1 MGSGK
6 SREPPAGSHSRMVQ
20 GVVITGMSGSG
31 KSTALKAF
39 EDLGYF
45 CVDNLPIVL
54 LPEFL
59 YLTEGTSSMPVR
71 VALVMDVREGTFL
84 DQFRSIFSQIRQ
96 EGFHLEVLFLDASD
110 DVLIRRFSQTRR
122 RHPLLPRGNVSE
134 GIRSER
140 SQLRGIREFSDRL
153 LDTSDFN
160 VHQLRWAIHT
170 IYAHRERLDRLVV
183 HVMSFGFK
191 YGVPADANLV
201 LDVRFLPN
209 PYFEPGMTHMSGKDE
224 PVIHYVLDHD
234 DTREFLQRAQDLLDY
249 LVPRYQGEGKSY
261 LVIAVGCTGGRHRSV
276 AIAEYL
282 GRVFT
287 EKGLEVIVTH
297 RDMDREG

>member
-1 MGSGK
+1 MGAVKEQTHVLDSQT
-6 SREPPAGSHSRMVQ
+6 RMVQ

-59 YLTEGTSSMPVR
+59 SLTEETSSMPFR

-84 DQFRSIFSQIRQ
+84 DQFRSIFAQIR
-96 EGFHLEVLFLDASD
+96 GDGYHLEVLFLDATD
-110 DVLIRRFSQTRR
+110 EVLIRRFSQTRR
-122 RHPLLPRGNVSE
+122 KHPLLPRGNVPE
-134 GIRSER
+134 GIRAER
-140 SQLRGIREFSDRL
+140 NQLRGLREYADRI

-160 VHQLRWAIHT
+160 VHQLRQAIHT
-170 IYAHRERLDRLVV
+170 LYAPRERLDQLVI
-183 HVMSFGFK
+183 HIMSFGFK
-191 YGVPADANLV
+191 YGLPADANLV

-209 PYFEPGMTHMSGKDE
+209 PYFEPALSQLCGQDSMVQD
-224 PVIHYVLDHD
+224 YVLDHQ
-234 DTREFLQRAQDLLDY
+234 DTKEFLERTQGLLDY
-249 LVPRYQGEGKSY
+249 LIPRYESEGKSY
-261 LVIAVGCTGGRHRSV
+261 LVLAVGCTGGRHRSV
-276 AIAEYL
+276 AIAEHL
-282 GRVFT
+282 SKVFT
-287 EKGLEVIVTH
+287 RKGLEVIVTH